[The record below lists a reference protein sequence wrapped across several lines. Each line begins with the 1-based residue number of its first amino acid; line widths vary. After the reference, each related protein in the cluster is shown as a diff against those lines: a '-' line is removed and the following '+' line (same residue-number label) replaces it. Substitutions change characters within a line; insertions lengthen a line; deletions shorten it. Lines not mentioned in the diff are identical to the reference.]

1 MILLCGIK
9 TLEQLW
15 RFFGILRFCSSFVI
29 ILSCS
34 MALVVSLSLIVFG
47 CPSLSCCYWLS
58 FMSLV
63 VLGCHCLSLVEYG
76 CLAVFGCLWYL
87 VVLGILVDFG
97 CLWCLWLSLVVFVCP
112 RLYLFVLGLS
122 SLVCESFVIMLSG
135 RVGRRADVNIGFVA
149 FTAKAELTFLSTS
162 NLVKILLYEGCFFK
176 LSAGKT

>member
-1 MILLCGIK
+1 MEK
-9 TLEQLW
+9 LW
-15 RFFGILRFCSSFVI
+15 RFFGILWFCSSFVI
-29 ILSCS
+29 ILSCWV
-34 MALVVSLSLIVFG
+34 ALVVSLSLIVFG
-47 CPSLSCCYWLS
+47 CPSLSCCNWLP

-63 VLGCHCLSLVEYG
+63 VLSCHCLSLVEYG

-135 RVGRRADVNIGFVA
+135 RVGRRADANIGFVA
-149 FTAKAELTFLSTS
+149 FTAKAELTFLPTS
-162 NLVKILLYEGCFFK
+162 NLVKILLYEGCFFN
-176 LSAGKT
+176 